1 MDVSFEMIDSI
12 MQWVVLPIAYFVW
25 MIYQRQ
31 GQHHTDIAVLQAQQ
45 EANKIAQD
53 REMNEMK
60 ETIRAIFQKLD
71 TIEQALRKQGDDVD
85 KLPKVNIGIIAV
97 ICSSLGGMVWYASEQ
112 ASIISNL
119 EETVAVL
126 DAKSNTTERVNMVRD
141 IKQNQEHLQEIIDI
155 LAEVYE
161 DMEDGDNEIWED
173 IDMINEDMGGM
184 ASHMMEIIKLQSRIA
199 ILEKTV
205 EFSRNDGMQRWT
217 R

>member
-1 MDVSFEMIDSI
+1 M
-12 MQWVVLPIAYFVW
+12 
-25 MIYQRQ
+25 
-31 GQHHTDIAVLQAQQ
+31 
-45 EANKIAQD
+45 
-53 REMNEMK
+53 
-60 ETIRAIFQKLD
+60 
-71 TIEQALRKQGDDVD
+71 D

-205 EFSRNDGMQRWT
+205 EFSRNDGM
-217 R
+217 